1 MSTEAQVITLHGH
14 SIAYVQKGS
23 GPVLL
28 LIHGMAGS
36 LATWRSVIDPLARN
50 ATVLAVDLPGHGGSS
65 PGGGDYSLG
74 SLAAGLRDVLTAL
87 GHDRATLVGHSL
99 GGGIAMQFAYQFPE
113 MTERLVLVSSG
124 GLGLE
129 VNPALRAASLPGAN
143 LFLSVTAEAT
153 RLASGIAGRV
163 LRATHSPPRPGL
175 DELVRSYASLA
186 DADRRSAFLATV
198 RSVVGLNGQTVRAGD
213 RLYLA
218 EDLPVLLIWGAE
230 DPIIPVEHATSRARA
245 HASQHPCGVRR
256 RPPFPP
262 RRGTTT
268 VRHGA
273 GGLLRQHRA
282 GGLRRRDVASAAAG
296 HRPARLS
303 VTNPP
308 GPKSRGRSDSDDGAR
323 HGSGPRL
330 CGIDL
335 PGDRL
340 RLLLRRVGRLMEVG
354 CRRSVRAINRPLK
367 RLRERRCLA
376 GLDALKHDLIALDD
390 LVDVDS

>member
-1 MSTEAQVITLHGH
+1 MSPQHQAVTLHGH
-14 SIAYVQKGS
+14 SITYVQKGS

-50 ATVLAVDLPGHGGSS
+50 STVLAVDLPGHGASS

-74 SLAAGLRDVLTAL
+74 SLAAGLRDVLTTL

-143 LFLSVTAEAT
+143 LFLSVTAEAA

-175 DELVRSYASLA
+175 DELVRSYVSLA

-198 RSVVGLNGQTVRAGD
+198 RSVVGLSGQTVRAGD

-218 EDLPVLLIWGAE
+218 QDLPVLLIWGAE
-230 DPIIPVEHATSRARA
+230 DPIIPVEHARAAHELLPDSTLAVFDNVRHFPHVEAPERFITALEDFCASTEPVVFDAARWRARM
-245 HASQHPCGVRR
+245 Q
-256 RPPFPP
+256 
-262 RRGTTT
+262 
-268 VRHGA
+268 
-273 GGLLRQHRA
+273 
-282 GGLRRRDVASAAAG
+282 
-296 HRPARLS
+296 
-303 VTNPP
+303 VT
-308 GPKSRGRSDSDDGAR
+308 
-323 HGSGPRL
+323 
-330 CGIDL
+330 DL
-335 PGDRL
+335 PD
-340 RLLLRRVGRLMEVG
+340 
-354 CRRSVRAINRPLK
+354 
-367 RLRERRCLA
+367 
-376 GLDALKHDLIALDD
+376 
-390 LVDVDS
+390 